1 MHPIH
6 LGTIS
11 VEDMVSQP
19 QPELKLLLV
28 DDDEDEYI
36 LIKSM
41 LSVFRGH
48 YTLTWSPSY
57 SDALLKIRQESYDVY
72 LFDYFLGDQTGL
84 DLIDHLGSPVGDVPV
99 IIMTALSKPG
109 IDLQALRSG
118 ATDYLNKNKMDM
130 ETLERTIRYAYERS
144 QNIRQLRRSEE
155 RYKAIV
161 QAQTELLVLFDTKG
175 RLTFVNEP
183 FARFF
188 NRHPLGL
195 LGAVFSEYV
204 SPSSH
209 RKLQTA
215 LQRLTPSNPT
225 SITELQMQLDTL
237 SDQVGEVY
245 HQWNFRALY
254 DGANRLIEFQ
264 GVGTDISERKR
275 AEGKLNQRIQELN
288 VLQALEVELT
298 QTLNIDSVL
307 SLAVDSAMRLSKAD
321 IASVLLFDEEGH
333 PLITRTLGSINDQ
346 PSNPITDDDS
356 SGVWRRALSNNL
368 EGVLLFRDDQDPSF
382 SPSNDRVLAQMI
394 IPLVSQDRL
403 VGMIDLETQKAE
415 RFTLEIFNLI
425 RLIAARIAAAL
436 DNARLYDQARTQLE
450 ELRMLYKQISDLEQL
465 KTDMIRIAT
474 HDLRNPLG
482 VMQGYIEMMLMD
494 FQDAQEGE
502 EISDGLEIGRYRNYL
517 VSMLRANDRMQKI
530 TRDILSLEK
539 IEERL
544 DTEHEPLDL
553 TNVIRYAYYELLEQ
567 AKAKHQN
574 FILSIPDQP
583 TYILGDFTQLAEAT
597 VNLVSNAIKYTSEE
611 GTIEIS
617 LEYDGDAA
625 IFETIDT
632 GYGIPLEMQSRMFQ
646 PFYRVQTKE
655 THQIEGT
662 GLGLHLVKRIVE
674 RHHGRMIFR
683 STYGAGSTFG
693 FQIPA
698 IKSIK
703 ERK

>member
-1 MHPIH
+1 
-6 LGTIS
+6 
-11 VEDMVSQP
+11 MVFHSNL
-19 QPELKLLLV
+19 ELKLLLV

-41 LSVFRGH
+41 LSVFGGR
-48 YTLTWSPSY
+48 YVLTWSPSY
-57 SDALLKIRQESYDVY
+57 ADALSKIRQESFDVY
-72 LFDYFLGDQTGL
+72 LLDYLLGDQNGL
-84 DLIDHLGSPVGDVPV
+84 DLINHLGSPIGNLP
-99 IIMTALSKPG
+99 IIVMTAQSKPG
-109 IDLQALRSG
+109 LDLEALRYG
-118 ATDYLNKNKMDM
+118 ATDYLNKNKLDI

-144 QNIRQLRRSEE
+144 QNIHQLRRSEE
-155 RYKAIV
+155 RYRAIV
-161 QAQTELLVLFDTKG
+161 QAQTELLVLFDPKG
-175 RLTFVNEP
+175 RLTFINEP

-188 NRHPLGL
+188 NSTVSQL

-204 SPSSH
+204 APSSH
-209 RKLQTA
+209 KKLQIA
-215 LQRLTPSNPT
+215 LQRLSPVTPISVV
-225 SITELQMQLDTL
+225 ELQMQNETDKDEMNTI
-237 SDQVGEVY
+237 Y

-254 DGANRLIEFQ
+254 DEANRLIEYQ
-264 GVGTDISERKR
+264 GVGTDITERKR
-275 AEGKLNQRIQELN
+275 TESKLNQRIQELN

-321 IASVLLFDEEGH
+321 IASVMLFDEEGN
-333 PLITRTLGSINDQ
+333 PMITRTLGGIPDQ
-346 PSNPITDDDS
+346 PPPNVLAHGETN
-356 SGVWRRALSNNL
+356 GMVRRALGSS
-368 EGVLLFRDDQDPSF
+368 EAVLLFRSDHDPNF
-382 SPSNDRVLAQMI
+382 SPSNERVQGQMI
-394 IPLVSQDRL
+394 VPLVSQERL

-415 RFTLEIFNLI
+415 RFTHEIFNLI

-465 KTDMIRIAT
+465 KTDMIRIAA

-494 FQDAQEGE
+494 FQDFSPE
-502 EISDGLEIGRYRNYL
+502 EETASSVEIGRYRNYL
-517 VSMLRANDRMQKI
+517 MSMLRANDRMQKI

-553 TNVIRYAYYELLEQ
+553 TNVIRYAYYELVEQ
-567 AKAKHQN
+567 AKTKRQN
-574 FILSIPDQP
+574 FVLSIPDQP
-583 TYILGDFTQLAEAT
+583 TYIIGDFTQLAEAT
-597 VNLVSNAIKYTSEE
+597 VNLVNNAIKYTPEE

-625 IFETIDT
+625 IFEAIDT

-683 STYGAGSTFG
+683 STYGVGSTFG

-698 IKSIK
+698 IRPSKD
-703 ERK
+703 R